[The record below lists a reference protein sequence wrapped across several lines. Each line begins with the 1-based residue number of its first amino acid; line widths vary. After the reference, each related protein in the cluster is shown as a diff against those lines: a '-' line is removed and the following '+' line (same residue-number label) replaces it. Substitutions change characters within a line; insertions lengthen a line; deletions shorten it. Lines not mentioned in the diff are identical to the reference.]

1 MATPEEE
8 VAVDGTDAPDVSESL
23 FGLVGALEKMKDDMG
38 LTAEARAELEEIRQ
52 RLEEVTTEN
61 EELQRYAEDA
71 ILVRT

>member
-1 MATPEEE
+1 M
-8 VAVDGTDAPDVSESL
+8 DGTDAPDVSESL